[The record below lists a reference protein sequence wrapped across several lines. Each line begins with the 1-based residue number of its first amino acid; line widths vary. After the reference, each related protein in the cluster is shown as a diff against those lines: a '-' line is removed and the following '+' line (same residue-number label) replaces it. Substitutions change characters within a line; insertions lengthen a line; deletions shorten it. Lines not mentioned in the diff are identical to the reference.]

1 MATIEVI
8 QDSLKSVLGIEPEQ
22 ESTGFAIPQIG
33 LLRQVFDVDCRSHAP
48 PEKSKQAPIPAL
60 LPPDEHGR
68 VRHAVIVPGLNCG
81 LPSTLELIWPDVC
94 QEGKGHSHDFL

>member
-81 LPSTLELIWPDVC
+81 LPSTLELKEDPLDP
-94 QEGKGHSHDFL
+94 SLR